1 MTTHPPAPDW
11 YPDPSGKPGLMYW
24 DGEQW
29 HKQIPDAP
37 SPDEPAPDEPIPTT
51 PRPRRR
57 TSQIAVFVAA
67 VAVVAAGAGVTSY
80 LLVRHSPASQ
90 TPTAHPA
97 SPSGQPAHP
106 AQSAPPPAALGRFVG
121 SWHAHEESLTI
132 QSDGHGRETYS
143 DRSTCP
149 DAPMAG
155 CGVTG
160 TVDFLLTQ
168 VSGDTATGTITASS
182 NPKSPTGGPVSIKL
196 VGGGQGLEL
205 TIAGGDQGFPFC
217 NANASGPA
225 RNYYCGA

>member
-29 HKQIPDAP
+29 HKQIPDAS

-67 VAVVAAGAGVTSY
+67 VAVLAAGAGVTSY
-80 LLVRHSPASQ
+80 LLVRHSPATQ
-90 TPTAHPA
+90 TPTAQPA

-106 AQSAPPPAALGRFVG
+106 AQPAPPPAALGRFAG
-121 SWHAHEESLTI
+121 SWHAHEERLTI
-132 QSDGHGRETYS
+132 QPDGHGRELYE

-155 CGVTG
+155 CGVVG

-168 VSGDTATGTITASS
+168 VSGDTATGKITASS
-182 NPKSPTGGPVSIKL
+182 NPKSPIGGPVSIKL

-205 TIAGGDQGFPFC
+205 AIAGGDQGFEFC
-217 NANASGPA
+217 NDNASDA
-225 RNYYCGA
+225 AQHWYCGA